1 MTNWSHFPIPPWHGR
16 NSWCFKKCLK
26 IRKSHSPVHKPNH
39 PKHPL
44 NRALVKLG
52 WPHKSIN
59 INIYIYLF
67 IYHLSLIIYHLTS
80 ITCYRPCLS
89 IIQQL
94 TSNIYHRYMKSFS
107 FYHLKVFIYH
117 HYHLLSIIY
126 QVLAIVTIY
135 HLSLIIITS
144 QVSPKFIPLS
154 SII

>member
-1 MTNWSHFPIPPWHGR
+1 MQLECFPPWNCVLPAFQQLERFPLEIATAVGGGQTGHQHA
-16 NSWCFKKCLK
+16 KPKP
-26 IRKSHSPVHKPNH
+26 HSNFHFN
-39 PKHPL
+39 
-44 NRALVKLG
+44 G
-52 WPHKSIN
+52 
-59 INIYIYLF
+59 IYI
-67 IYHLSLIIYHLTS
+67 IYHLSSTIYITS
-80 ITCYRPCLS
+80 ITYYRPCLS

-94 TSNIYHRYMKSFS
+94 TSNIYHHYMKSFS
-107 FYHLKVFIYH
+107 FYHLTVFIYH